1 MKKIGI
7 QLNEDYDLK
16 VQVRRDASGV
26 IVSGLQVGDVT
37 YQNQALIL
45 SSQKGEIKESPL
57 TGVGINDICND
68 NNFSIWKREI
78 TEQLERDG
86 QRIDKLEINE
96 KGLTLEAKY
105 RE

>member
-16 VQVRRDASGV
+16 VQVRRDARGV
-26 IVSGLQVGDVT
+26 IVYGLQVGDVT

-45 SSQKGEIKESPL
+45 SAQKGEIKASPL
-57 TGVGINDICND
+57 TGIGINDICND
-68 NNFSIWKREI
+68 NDFSLWKREI

-86 QRIDKLEINE
+86 QRINKLEISE
-96 KGLTLEAKY
+96 KGLTLKANY
-105 RE
+105 T